1 MGGCVSTES
10 RCVTEHLSV
19 RIALMNWT
27 VSVAH
32 TNANISVII
41 KLAASQR
48 ASSVTERKT
57 VWTPLTKPT
66 AVSSVFY
73 FTLFSKLICYGATV
87 VLL

>member
-10 RCVTEHLSV
+10 RCVTAHLSV

-57 VWTPLTKPT
+57 VWMPLTKPT
-66 AVSSVFY
+66 AVSSVFFFFFFFMVY
-73 FTLFSKLICYGATV
+73 
-87 VLL
+87 

>member
-1 MGGCVSTES
+1 
-10 RCVTEHLSV
+10 
-19 RIALMNWT
+19 MNWT

-57 VWTPLTKPT
+57 VWMPLTKPT
-66 AVSSVFY
+66 AVSSVFFFFFFLWY
-73 FTLFSKLICYGATV
+73 IKTSMQMTSVMIGLFACGMCNSLICAV
-87 VLL
+87 